1 MGAGVDD
8 DVWAAPVE
16 EGARSLIAG
25 CKVFAKKRRG
35 ERKSKERKRKRSKDS
50 PESDAS
56 GAGSVSAV
64 T

>member
-1 MGAGVDD
+1 MGAGVEDD
-8 DVWAAPVE
+8 DWAAPVE
-16 EGARSLIAG
+16 RGARNSIAG
-25 CKVFAKKRRG
+25 CRVFAKKRRG

-56 GAGSVSAV
+56 GAGSVDAV